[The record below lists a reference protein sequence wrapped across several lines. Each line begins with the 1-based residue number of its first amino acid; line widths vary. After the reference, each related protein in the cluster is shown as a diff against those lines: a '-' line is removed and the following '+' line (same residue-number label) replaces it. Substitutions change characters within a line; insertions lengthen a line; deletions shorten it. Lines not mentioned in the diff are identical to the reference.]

1 MDSIGKQLPFVL
13 VCPLN
18 WGLGHA
24 TRCVPVIRAFSQ
36 AGAQVGVAGDGPALA
51 FLKASFPTGVSF
63 YRLPGKTITY
73 SRSRGGLSMALK
85 LMWQFPGL
93 LCSVFTEHR
102 RLRALIRKTGAG
114 IVISDNRYGLYSSMA
129 IAIFMGHQLFL
140 RAPKGLGWME
150 GLINKVN
157 HRYINRFHHCWV
169 PDFPGPENLSG
180 ELSHR
185 PGGKPEGATA
195 DAPSIGP
202 PSVKPP
208 PAAFARPLPVR
219 GTPAGHI
226 RFVGSLSRFSGMNPE
241 RQKNPLPAGFPVS
254 FYLVLL
260 SGPEPQRGLLEREL
274 DSQFS
279 TAGHAVVFVRGVVI
293 GGSSGSAR
301 KSSNPKAI
309 WYDHLPDPPL
319 AWLIG
324 NSRLVVCRS
333 GYSTIMDL
341 SVFGKRALLVPT
353 PGQTE
358 QEYLGRLME
367 EREWVTC
374 TPQDQLCLEWQLD
387 AAGAMKGIPRLQDK
401 GSLLEEAVEEILHPV
416 GAPGDIP

>member
-1 MDSIGKQLPFVL
+1 MDSTGKQLPFVL

-24 TRCVPVIRAFSQ
+24 TRCVPVIRAFSR

-51 FLKASFPTGVSF
+51 FLKASFPKGVSF

-73 SRSRGGLSMALK
+73 SRNRGGCSMVLK
-85 LMWQFPGL
+85 LLWQFPGL
-93 LCSVFTEHR
+93 LYSVFAEHR
-102 RLRALIRKTGAG
+102 RLRALIRETGAG
-114 IVISDNRYGLYSSMA
+114 IVVSDNRYGLYSTMA

-150 GLINKVN
+150 GLINEVN
-157 HRYINRFHHCWV
+157 HRYINRFHYCWV

-180 ELSHR
+180 ELSHSS
-185 PGGKPEGATA
+185 GEKPEGAAA
-195 DAPSIGP
+195 DAPSAPARFLAVKKGP
-202 PSVKPP
+202 PEY
-208 PAAFARPLPVR
+208 
-219 GTPAGHI
+219 T
-226 RFVGSLSRFSGMNPE
+226 RFVGTLSRFSGMNPE
-241 RQKNPLPAGFPVS
+241 RLENPLPAGFPVS

-279 TAGHAVVFVRGVVI
+279 KAGHAVVFVRGVVM
-293 GGSSGSAR
+293 GGSSDSAR
-301 KSSNPKAI
+301 ESTKPKAI
-309 WYDHLPDPPL
+309 WFDHLPDPPL
-319 AWLIG
+319 AWLIR

-367 EREWVTC
+367 ERGWVAC
-374 TPQDQLCLEWQLD
+374 TPQDTLCLEWQLD
-387 AAGAMKGIPRLQDK
+387 AAGAMKGIPRLEDK
-401 GSLLEEAVEEILHPV
+401 GSLLAEAVEEILHPG
-416 GAPGDIP
+416 GAPGNTP